1 MSEFTFQFPIEEL
14 VQRFREAIKEEIA
27 ASGTSAL
34 NTTKTEPPINTKQL
48 CEFLDITEPTCIRW
62 RKKGKIPFFTIGSA
76 IRYDKNKVVKAL
88 EENSGKI
95 KNRIRNE

>member
-1 MSEFTFQFPIEEL
+1 MSDFTFQFPIEEL

-62 RKKGKIPFFTIGSA
+62 RKKGKIPFFQIGSA
-76 IRYDKNKVVKAL
+76 IRYDKSEVIEALRCNKSNK
-88 EENSGKI
+88 KT
-95 KNRIRNE
+95 R